1 MHFISCTF
9 IYYLVDE
16 QDWIFMSV
24 HFWGEDPR
32 GTWTLA
38 VTDNSNNNRRHYRS
52 KVKHGDLEDATEAL
66 QDELLGRPRLQEDD
80 IEGSSQ
86 AHEGVLEKSER
97 NAETKVSEDFEGIL
111 ESGHSYFVH
120 CLFAVVRIYDITYI
134 YAYI

>member
-1 MHFISCTF
+1 
-9 IYYLVDE
+9 
-16 QDWIFMSV
+16 MSV

-80 IEGSSQ
+80 VEASSQ

-97 NAETKVSEDFEGIL
+97 PAETKVSEDFEGIL
-111 ESGHSYFVH
+111 ESRYSCSVY
-120 CLFAVVRIYDITYI
+120 CLFVFVSI
-134 YAYI
+134 